1 MTFAQPVVSFA
12 AEPIQDISGWGAAP
26 SKADN
31 SGMCP
36 VFLNTHHHAARIT
49 LRGRFAFG
57 GDYESQRWL
66 MGVLIQLEPHDKMTP
81 KECLSH
87 CAMDSDNFRDVLV
100 VGFDPEGEIIV
111 RSSHM
116 LPKDAVWL
124 LMAAMDYARGK

>member
-1 MTFAQPVVSFA
+1 MS
-12 AEPIQDISGWGAAP
+12 
-26 SKADN
+26 
-31 SGMCP
+31 
-36 VFLNTHHHAARIT
+36 
-49 LRGRFAFG
+49 GRFAFG